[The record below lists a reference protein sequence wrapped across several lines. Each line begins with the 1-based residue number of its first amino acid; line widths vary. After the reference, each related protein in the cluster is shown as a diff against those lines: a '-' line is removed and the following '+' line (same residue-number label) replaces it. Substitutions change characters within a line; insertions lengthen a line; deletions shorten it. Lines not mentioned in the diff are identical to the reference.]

1 MSGSPLAKPRI
12 AIVGAGNLA
21 RSLASALHGARY
33 EIEQVLSREN
43 SASLR
48 RAKRLAARVKSSA
61 ITGAQAKLQAEIV
74 WFCVPDSAIARAAE
88 KLGDAADWSGKVAL
102 HSSGALSSDELAVL
116 RRRGAKVASVHPF
129 MTFVRNSRPSL
140 VGVPFAIEGDRKAV
154 AMAQAIVSDLGGMS
168 FAIAKQN
175 KAAYHAWGM
184 FASPLLTVLLAVTED
199 VGSAAGVS
207 RKLARER
214 MLPILN
220 QTLAN
225 YARLGPADSFSGPVA
240 RGDIATVQQHLKFL
254 RKLPDARGIY
264 VAMAHAALRTLPAR
278 NRAALRKLL
287 KN

>member
-1 MSGSPLAKPRI
+1 M
-12 AIVGAGNLA
+12 
-21 RSLASALHGARY
+21 
-33 EIEQVLSREN
+33 
-43 SASLR
+43 
-48 RAKRLAARVKSSA
+48 
-61 ITGAQAKLQAEIV
+61 
-74 WFCVPDSAIARAAE
+74 PDSAIARAAE

-264 VAMAHAALRTLPAR
+264 VALVRAALRTLPAR